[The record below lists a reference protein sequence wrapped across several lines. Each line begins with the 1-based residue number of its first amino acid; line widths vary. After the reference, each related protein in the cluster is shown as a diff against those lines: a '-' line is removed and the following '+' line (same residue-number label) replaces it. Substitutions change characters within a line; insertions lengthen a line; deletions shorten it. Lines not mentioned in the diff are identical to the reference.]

1 MGNLMSLGFRFR
13 MSLTKEERELVGRDE
28 DRESNERGEK
38 REILKKIKC
47 KAIVT
52 VQICTVTVVKM
63 NIYSDIQRL
72 MLVVF

>member
-13 MSLTKEERELVGRDE
+13 MSLTKEERESVGRDE

-63 NIYSDIQRL
+63 NMYSDIQRL

>member
-13 MSLTKEERELVGRDE
+13 MSLTKEERESVGRDE

>member
-1 MGNLMSLGFRFR
+1 MGNLMSLGFGFR
-13 MSLTKEERELVGRDE
+13 MSLTKEERESVGRDE

>member
-13 MSLTKEERELVGRDE
+13 MSLTKEERESVGRDE

-52 VQICTVTVVKM
+52 MQICTVTVVKM
-63 NIYSDIQRL
+63 NIYSDICW
-72 MLVVF
+72 

>member
-1 MGNLMSLGFRFR
+1 MSLGFRFR

>member
-13 MSLTKEERELVGRDE
+13 MSLTKEERESVGRDE

-52 VQICTVTVVKM
+52 MQICTVTVVKM

>member
-13 MSLTKEERELVGRDE
+13 MSLTKEERESVGRDE

-47 KAIVT
+47 KAIVI

>member
-1 MGNLMSLGFRFR
+1 MSLGFRFR
-13 MSLTKEERELVGRDE
+13 MSLTKEERESVGRDE